1 MNKNKFIKLPSI
13 LDKAIQNENEDK
25 FGHVHYAK
33 ILFSIIENHKDET
46 PFSIGLLGQWG
57 VGKSSIKQICI
68 DKFLNANRDKYEVLD
83 FNAWRY
89 ESEDIRRS
97 LLKFLHSKLSNEKEE
112 DLRRRLY
119 SNITDMFKREKS
131 AREAIVEFIDKYL
144 WIPGQIICIVLI
156 LTWLAVQINK
166 IFSFGL
172 VDGPLVYTVFALC
185 AAAIIKYAFNVNGFI
200 ISKYTDRVVMTPPI
214 ISSEQF
220 EDEIL
225 DILKNNKKS
234 KIAKNKKIVIF
245 IDDLDR
251 LAPEKMI
258 KGLDAIRVFLDIP
271 ESNFIF
277 IVSCYDEHIAK
288 SISQTKKTFS
298 DIESAR
304 KYLDRVFQFKIDI
317 PNIPN
322 QSMKDFALCC
332 LNQLDSAE
340 SFKQDIL
347 KSNTYNLNRIL
358 NILIPIEINSPRATI
373 QILNSYMQAWWIAKQ
388 REQKCESCNN
398 ESHCPTTR
406 ECLLLKD
413 IISSRLDILAI
424 VTLIKSQFPEL
435 YNDIVIEPQIL
446 KFLLWKFIGIQ
457 SYEIIENS
465 QLKLLSEKYQDEL
478 DNQEEC
484 KFKKKYANLQSYL
497 SSIQNIPIPDDIKPF
512 VMLLQDPL
520 EREIGGNSTSIYSSL
535 ITQNIQKFKD
545 ILGINENTKNLSE
558 SQISQLNLVLQRI
571 NRNEDKDRLENAYL
585 LLSKF
590 VDLYCSDN
598 SKLLVNDIAKTLVDN
613 NFIPHLDIDNIQKI
627 ISSKYISIENIN
639 KLYLFLLSKIS
650 QRRAVSKENS
660 ANDFKKVIQIGLNL
674 HYNNKNLNKKISH
687 SLLQIFNDGK
697 YKYLNTENETVKE
710 EKVETLFY
718 IKNIEIYGENLL
730 NDLSLDYILDL
741 LEFLSDNNDNIKTYI
756 SQINFV
762 LHHNKNNKKE
772 MWESIFNNGISN
784 NQPLVVD
791 YFEKLLL
798 EKDLVEKINPTL
810 ISEIIDSYVQRI
822 IKHYSSNNILN
833 NIENKISNLIEI
845 LNIYKN
851 NITDII
857 EPNIKTLIDILSKES
872 VELFEE
878 LFDKYKQIFPEQAE
892 NILKNYTK
900 KIFIIDDKDEED
912 LINLD
917 LFELLNKK
925 YFEISQDL
933 AITELLPNIFEDYSV
948 DIDEL
953 NLKKYEIWIS
963 SLSDNYLQ
971 EEIFKTHISNVYE
984 NLELSLSKG
993 DESYFNTLIDIIIPF
1008 FEKIKTS
1015 ELDSL
1020 LSYINKNYLSV
1031 ETNDTERFYNLM
1043 KNNWPKEDKSLLPNY
1058 NIEDIANNMF
1068 ELVKNTKVTLNKKII
1083 FESIYSILEKNIT
1096 NTYKFKSTLTHALM
1110 WLWNKYTVFAYQ
1122 KLLLFK
1128 EYMVKNY
1135 YFEWLSPRTQ
1145 TEYGYLLENYW
1156 KEIFK
1161 IANTAT
1167 LKQRTEYFIK
1177 EYSSMNNK
1185 ALWCKLLYE
1194 KYNNLNILSEITTQE
1209 IKVLN
1214 NTIFE
1219 QFKFFTDEISKNYND
1234 EAKKEYAKALF
1245 NGYIAIEN
1253 SDYKRKVL
1261 VLMKKLLDKNATGFF
1276 TKSDFEKAV
1285 DKRNDVKRLL
1295 NAFPG
1300 NLCLKR
1306 LSTELFPK
1314 KKKKKKIK

>member
-465 QLKLLSEKYQDEL
+465 QLKLISEKYQ
-478 DNQEEC
+478 EESENREGC
-484 KFKKKYANLQSYL
+484 KFKKK
-497 SSIQNIPIPDDIKPF
+497 IC
-512 VMLLQDPL
+512 
-520 EREIGGNSTSIYSSL
+520 
-535 ITQNIQKFKD
+535 KFTKLF
-545 ILGINENTKNLSE
+545 IFNTK
-558 SQISQLNLVLQRI
+558 
-571 NRNEDKDRLENAYL
+571 
-585 LLSKF
+585 
-590 VDLYCSDN
+590 CTN
-598 SKLLVNDIAKTLVDN
+598 S
-613 NFIPHLDIDNIQKI
+613 
-627 ISSKYISIENIN
+627 
-639 KLYLFLLSKIS
+639 
-650 QRRAVSKENS
+650 
-660 ANDFKKVIQIGLNL
+660 
-674 HYNNKNLNKKISH
+674 
-687 SLLQIFNDGK
+687 
-697 YKYLNTENETVKE
+697 
-710 EKVETLFY
+710 
-718 IKNIEIYGENLL
+718 
-730 NDLSLDYILDL
+730 
-741 LEFLSDNNDNIKTYI
+741 
-756 SQINFV
+756 
-762 LHHNKNNKKE
+762 
-772 MWESIFNNGISN
+772 
-784 NQPLVVD
+784 
-791 YFEKLLL
+791 
-798 EKDLVEKINPTL
+798 
-810 ISEIIDSYVQRI
+810 
-822 IKHYSSNNILN
+822 
-833 NIENKISNLIEI
+833 
-845 LNIYKN
+845 
-851 NITDII
+851 
-857 EPNIKTLIDILSKES
+857 
-872 VELFEE
+872 
-878 LFDKYKQIFPEQAE
+878 
-892 NILKNYTK
+892 
-900 KIFIIDDKDEED
+900 
-912 LINLD
+912 
-917 LFELLNKK
+917 
-925 YFEISQDL
+925 
-933 AITELLPNIFEDYSV
+933 
-948 DIDEL
+948 
-953 NLKKYEIWIS
+953 
-963 SLSDNYLQ
+963 
-971 EEIFKTHISNVYE
+971 
-984 NLELSLSKG
+984 
-993 DESYFNTLIDIIIPF
+993 
-1008 FEKIKTS
+1008 
-1015 ELDSL
+1015 
-1020 LSYINKNYLSV
+1020 
-1031 ETNDTERFYNLM
+1031 
-1043 KNNWPKEDKSLLPNY
+1043 
-1058 NIEDIANNMF
+1058 
-1068 ELVKNTKVTLNKKII
+1068 
-1083 FESIYSILEKNIT
+1083 
-1096 NTYKFKSTLTHALM
+1096 
-1110 WLWNKYTVFAYQ
+1110 
-1122 KLLLFK
+1122 
-1128 EYMVKNY
+1128 
-1135 YFEWLSPRTQ
+1135 
-1145 TEYGYLLENYW
+1145 
-1156 KEIFK
+1156 
-1161 IANTAT
+1161 
-1167 LKQRTEYFIK
+1167 
-1177 EYSSMNNK
+1177 
-1185 ALWCKLLYE
+1185 
-1194 KYNNLNILSEITTQE
+1194 
-1209 IKVLN
+1209 
-1214 NTIFE
+1214 
-1219 QFKFFTDEISKNYND
+1219 
-1234 EAKKEYAKALF
+1234 
-1245 NGYIAIEN
+1245 
-1253 SDYKRKVL
+1253 
-1261 VLMKKLLDKNATGFF
+1261 
-1276 TKSDFEKAV
+1276 
-1285 DKRNDVKRLL
+1285 
-1295 NAFPG
+1295 
-1300 NLCLKR
+1300 
-1306 LSTELFPK
+1306 
-1314 KKKKKKIK
+1314 

>member
-398 ESHCPTTR
+398 ESHCTTTR

-465 QLKLLSEKYQDEL
+465 QLKLISEKYQ
-478 DNQEEC
+478 EESENREGC

-497 SSIQNIPIPDDIKPF
+497 SSIQNVPIPDDIKPF
-512 VMLLQDPL
+512 VMLLQDSL

-545 ILGINENTKNLSE
+545 ILGINENTKKISE
-558 SQISQLNLVLQRI
+558 PQISQLNLVLQRI

-590 VDLYCSDN
+590 VDLYCNDN

-613 NFIPHLDIDNIQKI
+613 NFIQNLDIDNIQKI
-627 ISSKYISIENIN
+627 ISSKYISNENIN

-650 QRRAVSKENS
+650 QIRVASKENS
-660 ANDFKKVIQIGLNL
+660 ANDFKKIIQIGLNL

-697 YKYLNTENETVKE
+697 YKYLNTENTTVKE

-730 NDLSLDYILDL
+730 TDLSLDYILDL
-741 LEFLSDNNDNIKTYI
+741 LEFLNDNNDNIKTYI
-756 SQINFV
+756 SQIDFV
-762 LHHNKNNKKE
+762 LHHNKNNKKG

-822 IKHYSSNNILN
+822 IKHYLSNNILN

-892 NILKNYTK
+892 DILKNYTK
-900 KIFIIDDKDEED
+900 KIFIIDDKDDED
-912 LINLD
+912 LISLD

-933 AITELLPNIFEDYSV
+933 AITELLANIFEDYSV

-963 SLSDNYLQ
+963 SLSENYLQ

-1008 FEKIKTS
+1008 FEKIKTA

-1020 LSYINKNYLSV
+1020 LSYINKNYLST

-1043 KNNWPKEDKSLLPNY
+1043 KNNWPKEDKSVLPNY
-1058 NIEDIANNMF
+1058 NIEDIANNML
-1068 ELVKNTKVTLNKKII
+1068 ELVKNTKITLNKKGI
-1083 FESIYSILEKNIT
+1083 FESIYSILEKNIS
-1096 NTYKFKSTLTHALM
+1096 NAYKFKSTLTHALM
-1110 WLWNKYTVFAYQ
+1110 WLWSSDTQFAYD
-1122 KLLLFK
+1122 KLLGFK
-1128 EYMVKNY
+1128 HIMLDGYN
-1135 YFEWLSPRTQ
+1135 FEWLSNKT
-1145 TEYGYLLENYW
+1145 TKEYDYLLENYW
-1156 KEIFK
+1156 REIF
-1161 IANTAT
+1161 NTADNT
-1167 LKQRTEYFIK
+1167 ILIKHTENFIK
-1177 EYSSMNNK
+1177 KYNNNYHK
-1185 ALWCKLLYE
+1185 DLWCKLLYE
-1194 KYNNLNILSEITTQE
+1194 KYNNLNILSKITTQE
-1209 IKVLN
+1209 IRALD

-1261 VLMKKLLDKNATGFF
+1261 VLMKKLLDKNATSFF

-1314 KKKKKKIK
+1314 KRKRKK